1 MAEIMTAR
9 EAVERYIKTGTQV
22 CWGGFSYTRRP
33 YTIAR
38 EVIRQRDRIQ
48 HLFCTMN
55 GGASIEKSLAANDL
69 ISRIETTY
77 IGLEGIQPTPYS
89 IHPPLQNGSTPLIP
103 AYTNSCY

>member
-33 YTIAR
+33 FTIAR

-48 HLFCTMN
+48 KTYCTMN
-55 GGASIEKSLAANDL
+55 GGASIEEALALMGYKGAQDVLKRAQDQLNAL
-69 ISRIETTY
+69 SA
-77 IGLEGIQPTPYS
+77 S
-89 IHPPLQNGSTPLIP
+89 
-103 AYTNSCY
+103 

>member
-48 HLFCTMN
+48 HHFCTMN
-55 GGASIEKSLAANDL
+55 GPA
-69 ISRIETTY
+69 
-77 IGLEGIQPTPYS
+77 PTPLFPKS
-89 IHPPLQNGSTPLIP
+89 AP
-103 AYTNSCY
+103 AAVMAVGEPM